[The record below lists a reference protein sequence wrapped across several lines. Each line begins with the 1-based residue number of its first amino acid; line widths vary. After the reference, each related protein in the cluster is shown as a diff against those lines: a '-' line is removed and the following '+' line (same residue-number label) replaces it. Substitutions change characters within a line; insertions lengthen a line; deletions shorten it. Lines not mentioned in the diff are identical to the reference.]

1 MTTQTKPAG
10 QARQE
15 RRSRSL
21 MWIVAIAIVAALGVL
36 AFMAL
41 TGDSKPT
48 VTFDG
53 ESLVYDGPA
62 TFEAGEHTFVFDASA
77 YETDAAFAFHI
88 DVIKDSSMTD
98 ADIEAY
104 QQDQSGWTQ
113 PDFIGRTKAFWIM
126 EDAEDRV
133 LEETFELEPDTRYGI
148 FVIERGE
155 GQAYFASTFEVE

>member
-1 MTTQTKPAG
+1 
-10 QARQE
+10 
-15 RRSRSL
+15 

-41 TGDSKPT
+41 TGDSEPT

-88 DVIKDSSMTD
+88 DVIKDLDMTD
-98 ADIEAY
+98 AQIEA
-104 QQDQSGWTQ
+104 SESSVWRQ
-113 PDFIGRTKAFWIM
+113 PEFIGRSKAFWIL
-126 EDAEDRV
+126 EDAEDRI
-133 LEETFELEPDTRYGI
+133 LEETFELEPDTRYGV
-148 FVIERGE
+148 FVLERGGDE
-155 GQAYFASTFEVE
+155 VFFASTFVVE